1 MSDYENPYHSPETQ
15 IVPTAAQSAGV
26 ELTVKMLQYL
36 NEASPWLRFIGILG
50 YIGAGF
56 TAFGG
61 LIGAIS
67 MNALGSAFDFSSD
80 FGAGFG
86 PMFLLYIPLA
96 LLVFLPAHFTF
107 KFGQKIRAYKFTNS
121 TEDLEE
127 ALKNNKSYWKFTGIL
142 YIISLALLPVMF
154 IAMIIVGVAGVL
166 GNLF

>member
-1 MSDYENPYHSPETQ
+1 MSDYENPYQSPETQ

-26 ELTVKMLQYL
+26 EFTVKMLQYL

-56 TAFGG
+56 TAVCG
-61 LIGAIS
+61 LIGA
-67 MNALGSAFDFSSD
+67 MLGSTLDLPSD

-86 PMFLLYIPLA
+86 AIFLLYIPGA
-96 LLVFLPAHFTF
+96 LLIFLPAHFTF
-107 KFGQKIRAYKFTNS
+107 KFGQKIRNFKFTNS

-142 YIISLALLPVMF
+142 YIISLALIPVMF